1 MLHVYV
7 EIVELDGE
15 TLVQPLLFFKRKI
28 PNHSLGK
35 RKENWNRNNKGCANF
50 FSCVFG
56 NLCSCVVCQ
65 TRLIEMVN
73 TDRRHL
79 LDFGLILRHLDS
91 LVFKKS

>member
-50 FSCVFG
+50 FHVFLAICVHVWCAKLG
-56 NLCSCVVCQ
+56 
-65 TRLIEMVN
+65 
-73 TDRRHL
+73 
-79 LDFGLILRHLDS
+79 
-91 LVFKKS
+91 